1 MILLLVGVMTLLG
14 GLVQRMRAG
23 RLGDTP
29 FAPTGQVAAQGR
41 SIANAKGAIST
52 QGQVQTQQLLT
63 SPVSGAQCVF
73 FKMRLEAEWGDKG
86 SEAKYT
92 VFEDGQSVPFAIN
105 DGSGHVVVN
114 IDPKR
119 GGEFCSAKPF
129 TRKKFS
135 RGLMAAMTSKP
146 LEVTPVF
153 SIPPNVQVKGPLG
166 RMIDVPVTA
175 SFFVTEEYLEPK
187 GPVYVNGKLQDDG
200 SIGSPNWTSLLI
212 VDKSRDELLASTQGF
227 SRKLLLGGAIVTPL
241 GVIATV
247 IAQLTAPP
255 PPPPAPAVAAPV
267 MAPTAAPTGA
277 DTAAAGGPVTQ
288 ALTLAGGCEGLDLT
302 HGLVRVTNSA
312 DGINVI
318 AIVGSTLNRLW
329 VKLPASAVGQTVE
342 VCSLGRR
349 CQQGLQVSIG
359 NALFINTGRTVAGT
373 LTVTDYDAA
382 AGRMSVAFNNVVIP
396 MNQGAGQCTLN
407 GTLATTGLSQ

>member
-14 GLVQRMRAG
+14 GLVQRVRAG
-23 RLGDTP
+23 RLGETP

-92 VFEDGQSVPFAIN
+92 VFEDDQSVPFAVN

-129 TRKKFS
+129 TRKKYS

-146 LEVTPVF
+146 LEVTPGF
-153 SIPPNVQVKGPLG
+153 SIPPNVQVAGPLG

-175 SFFVTEEYLEPK
+175 SFFVTEEYL
-187 GPVYVNGKLQDDG
+187 
-200 SIGSPNWTSLLI
+200 SP
-212 VDKSRDELLASTQGF
+212 R
-227 SRKLLLGGAIVTPL
+227 
-241 GVIATV
+241 
-247 IAQLTAPP
+247 AP
-255 PPPPAPAVAAPV
+255 
-267 MAPTAAPTGA
+267 
-277 DTAAAGGPVTQ
+277 
-288 ALTLAGGCEGLDLT
+288 
-302 HGLVRVTNSA
+302 
-312 DGINVI
+312 
-318 AIVGSTLNRLW
+318 
-329 VKLPASAVGQTVE
+329 
-342 VCSLGRR
+342 
-349 CQQGLQVSIG
+349 
-359 NALFINTGRTVAGT
+359 
-373 LTVTDYDAA
+373 
-382 AGRMSVAFNNVVIP
+382 
-396 MNQGAGQCTLN
+396 CT
-407 GTLATTGLSQ
+407 